1 QGCSHHINN
10 TCELLG
16 CSVTKSE
23 GKHCQKC
30 NQYCSENPGVCK
42 NGGSCVN
49 IGFNGYRCICS
60 SSCTGLNCNT
70 CTPDCMS
77 SACLN
82 DFVPPK
88 RDEYCKSGPCINGC
102 TCNPS
107 EEHSMG
113 YYCHGDAG
121 YLGKNCEINPPSLEC
136 SAGTIALEVPE
147 EIVTTKYL
155 KGTKVYI
162 AVGDAGLSHQNADP
176 VCFSQVA
183 TNGKY
188 KITIPIPFLNC
199 NNMIADSP
207 NGERVI
213 SNTIWLNKE
222 EPNRAFDVPVP
233 IGTFKCRYSKDYQV
247 ITSLSPIVSN
257 PWPVTKKLNSF
268 SSRLVLCKMPICP
281 NTCPTSHVLDNT
293 AVYTAGE
300 LIYVHMYHT
309 EAIQQNHFS
318 LETLFLSCS
327 PTNFN
332 SGKINLVLNGCLAGE
347 SGKLLDF
354 RLQQTNPSTVCLS
367 FRAPMMKVCK
377 TIYIHALVKRCRY
390 GIIEAC
396 PGDSVT
402 RRCRVPLRG
411 KRSLLQ
417 KQIWS
422 DQQHMITGPLF
433 VVMGSEGFS

>member
-1 QGCSHHINN
+1 CFILVLSMQVLSQ
-10 TCELLG
+10 
-16 CSVTKSE
+16 S
-23 GKHCQKC
+23 
-30 NQYCSENPGVCK
+30 
-42 NGGSCVN
+42 
-49 IGFNGYRCICS
+49 F
-60 SSCTGLNCNT
+60 
-70 CTPDCMS
+70 DCMS

-82 DFVPPK
+82 ASTCNTRINGSCSCV
-88 RDEYCKSGPCINGC
+88 CASGCPSCESCDPCTPNPCLNDGC

-176 VCFSQVA
+176 VCFTCKSQVA

-402 RRCRVPLRG
+402 RR
-411 KRSLLQ
+411 
-417 KQIWS
+417 
-422 DQQHMITGPLF
+422 
-433 VVMGSEGFS
+433 